1 MEPSKVLRFLLLLFL
16 LIAGLVALS
25 QEKHQPMVWM
35 EATQTTKFSERFS
48 STLLF
53 QRRVF
58 LHKERT
64 YQHIYWLSGNY
75 KLKPKLTV
83 GGGFIYFTYHRKVG
97 EGYASVPEVRP
108 FQFISFS
115 HRIGNTRLS
124 IRTMV
129 EERYMS
135 EVIDGKVLPREAF
148 NTRYRFRI
156 RGFIS
161 LTEWVDLELSNELL
175 LNGNHQPGDTFGQNR
190 AIGRVKYKKDRWEL
204 SSGYMHWLVNTNAGA
219 EHRPSLLLG
228 AGYKL

>member
-1 MEPSKVLRFLLLLFL
+1 MEPSKVLRFLLLLLL

-25 QEKHQPMVWM
+25 QEKQPMIWM

-58 LHKERT
+58 VSKDNTH
-64 YQHIYWLSGNY
+64 QHIYWASGNY
-75 KLKPKLTV
+75 RVKPSFTV
-83 GGGFIYFTYHRKVG
+83 GGGLIYFTYHRKVG
-97 EGYASVPEVRP
+97 EWYASVPEVRP
-108 FQFISFS
+108 FQFVSFS
-115 HRIGNTRLS
+115 SRVGNARLS
-124 IRTMV
+124 LRTMV

-135 EVIDGKVLPREAF
+135 EVMDGEVLPREAF
-148 NTRYRFRI
+148 NTRYRFRL

-161 LTEWVDLELSNELL
+161 LTEWRDLELSNELF

-190 AIGRVKYKKDRWEL
+190 AIGRFKYKKGTWEL
-204 SSGYMHWLVNTNAGA
+204 SSGYMHWLVNTNAGT

-228 AGYKL
+228 AAYKL